1 MTSKS
6 AIGAKC
12 DLSAASGTK
21 RQSTSPKSPSAAA
34 SPQRTSCAPM
44 LGSSTGLEILGR
56 MGTGANEV
64 VLPWPPRELSPNWRG
79 HWSKKATAAKRYRL
93 ACFVLAK
100 EAGLAFDG
108 PGEVHLWI
116 TFNKPSRRA
125 MDDDNLIA
133 SFKAG
138 RDGLADALKIDDA
151 RFVCH
156 PFVSDRIAG
165 SVVVRLSAGPG
176 A

>member
-1 MTSKS
+1 MRE
-6 AIGAKC
+6 AV
-12 DLSAASGTK
+12 AAS
-21 RQSTSPKSPSAAA
+21 
-34 SPQRTSCAPM
+34 
-44 LGSSTGLEILGR
+44 
-56 MGTGANEV
+56 MGTGGNEV
-64 VLPWPPRELSPNWRG
+64 TLPWPLRELSPNWRG
-79 HWSKKATAAKRYRL
+79 HWAKKAKAVKAYRK

-100 EAGLAFDG
+100 EAGLTFDG

-125 MDDDNLIA
+125 TDDDNLVA

-138 RDGLADALKIDDA
+138 RDGIADAMGIDDS
-151 RFVCH
+151 RFVMH

-165 SVVVRLSAGPG
+165 TVVVRLSAGTG

>member
-1 MTSKS
+1 MRE
-6 AIGAKC
+6 AV
-12 DLSAASGTK
+12 AAS
-21 RQSTSPKSPSAAA
+21 
-34 SPQRTSCAPM
+34 
-44 LGSSTGLEILGR
+44 
-56 MGTGANEV
+56 MGTGGNEV
-64 VLPWPPRELSPNWRG
+64 TLPWPLRELSPNWRG
-79 HWSKKATAAKRYRL
+79 HWAKKAKAVKAYRK

-100 EAGLAFDG
+100 EAGLLFDG

-125 MDDDNLIA
+125 TDDDNLVA

-138 RDGLADALKIDDA
+138 RDGIADAMGIDDS
-151 RFVCH
+151 RFVMH

-165 SVVVRLSAGPG
+165 TVVVRLSAGPG